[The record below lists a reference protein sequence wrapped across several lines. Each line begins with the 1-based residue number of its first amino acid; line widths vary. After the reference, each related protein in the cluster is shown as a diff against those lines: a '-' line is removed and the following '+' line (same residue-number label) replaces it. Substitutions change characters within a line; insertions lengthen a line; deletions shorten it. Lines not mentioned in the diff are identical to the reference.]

1 MGSKLTLTASDGHS
15 MDAYRA
21 DPAGDVKGRLVVI
34 QEIFGVN
41 SHVRG
46 VCDRFAD
53 AGYVALAPALFDRLE
68 KNFEVGYEADDVAQ
82 GRDLKDNASYDDAI
96 TDVQAAIDVLKGD
109 GKVGVV
115 GYCWG
120 GSVSWLSACRISDA
134 AAAVCYYGGN
144 IYDFNNEN
152 PQCPTMLHFGEV
164 DQSIPLGKVAE
175 IQKDH
180 PDLSAHVYPSAAHG
194 FNCEQ
199 RGSYDETAAKLALGR
214 TLEFFGKE
222 LA

>member
-21 DPAGDVKGRLVVI
+21 DPAGDVKGQLVVI

-53 AGYVALAPALFDRLE
+53 VGYVALAPALFDRLE
-68 KNFEVGYEADDVAQ
+68 KNFEVGYESDDVAQ

-120 GSVSWLSACRISDA
+120 GSVSWLSACRICDA

-144 IYDFNNEN
+144 IYF
-152 PQCPTMLHFGEV
+152 
-164 DQSIPLGKVAE
+164 
-175 IQKDH
+175 
-180 PDLSAHVYPSAAHG
+180 
-194 FNCEQ
+194 
-199 RGSYDETAAKLALGR
+199 
-214 TLEFFGKE
+214 
-222 LA
+222 